1 MTENSKLTRSAA
13 RYYGQT
19 LNNPSPHFRSLKPV
33 NGTLVIAEPFHG
45 YADGGEGDKFG
56 YINTGADE
64 NGKIIWEAYPARE
77 IQAGDSVIYVL
88 PAEDEHGRRVHSFKA
103 MRGIEQN
110 HRTMLKMRKENGRFC
125 DIHGTTPSGLQTF
138 NHWFKP
144 GEEPTKPE
152 FVGQPVDVEA
162 DYLIALEMGAQ
173 ASAENSARLAVLVS
187 DVVLEVSRRSPR
199 DVHFDD
205 IVSLVQ
211 EWFLERVQNGS
222 VKPGAFV
229 QTIKTMTGHAIA
241 DVKAF
246 VEYATRVGNGEDAK
260 AVDTAYAQLTDEGS
274 TLDGAPSP
282 QAVAKRTAEITRRLD
297 KARIPAESLVE
308 DVIAGRVQNAEISEA
323 LEKVQDR
330 LNRKYRFVE
339 AVRVSD
345 DPKETE
351 AAQLKMIVAEVR
363 DEVGR
368 MGSTPTISYDRAY
381 AISNAKAVV
390 SIDHNDGLRTDDE
403 GNSTDKPSEG
413 TIHAHMGNPIRSNT
427 TDLAYYD
434 RLFQAIGMLK
444 KEIHRDLAWYVFGE
458 DEDWTQQEL
467 AEKYGKNQSSISR
480 QIQTVVKKVSATLK
494 AMEAGEI
501 EVEYGGGIGDVVL
514 DAERMLQ
521 EVPDESDEFRD
532 ACRAWLRED
541 AKTDPWSLY
550 RVPASEAFHGTLRDL
565 FEATRKGHVTLRE
578 FCGWVQE
585 HGKQAWAFSSA
596 PQMFDQ
602 IRREYLD
609 NYPIPGGQTRSEDTE
624 REKAWRAFQGWFRRL
639 R

>member
-1 MTENSKLTRSAA
+1 MTNKLTNSAA

-19 LNNPSPHFRSLKPV
+19 LNNPSPHFRSVKKV
-33 NGTLVIAEPFHG
+33 EDTLVVAEPYEG
-45 YADGGEGDKFG
+45 YADGGEGDKVGFVNAG
-56 YINTGADE
+56 VDE
-64 NGKIIWEAYPARE
+64 NGKIIWETVPAKKYDF
-77 IQAGDSVIYVL
+77 GDSVMYVL
-88 PAEDEHGRRVHSFKA
+88 PAEDEQGRRVVSNKVR
-103 MRGIEQN
+103 RGIEQN
-110 HRTMLKMRKENGRFC
+110 HRTMQKMRKENGRFC

-138 NHWFKP
+138 NYWPKP
-144 GEEPTKPE
+144 GEEPTKLE
-152 FVGQPVDVEA
+152 FIGQPVDVEA
-162 DYLIALEMGAQ
+162 DYLIELVTRRQ
-173 ASAENSARLAVLVS
+173 ATEENMARLAVLVA

-199 DVHFDD
+199 GVHFDD

-211 EWFLERVQNGS
+211 ERFLERIKSGN
-222 VKPGAFV
+222 VKPGTFQQV
-229 QTIKTMTGHAIA
+229 IRTMTGDAVA
-241 DVKAF
+241 DVKTF
-246 VEYATRVGNGEDAK
+246 VEYATRVGSGQDAK
-260 AVDTAYAQLTDEGS
+260 SVDTAYAQLTDEAS

-297 KARIPAESLVE
+297 KSRIPSVAKVE
-308 DVIAGRVQNAEISEA
+308 DVMAGRVQDAEISEA
-323 LEKVQDR
+323 LEIVKDR

-351 AAQLKMIVAEVR
+351 AAQRAMIIAEVR

-368 MGSTPTISYDRAY
+368 MGSTPKVAYDRAY
-381 AISNAKAVV
+381 AISNARADV

-403 GNSTDKPSEG
+403 GNAVDKPREG
-413 TIHAHMGNPIRSNT
+413 AIHAHMGNPIRSNT
-427 TDLAYYD
+427 TDLAHYD

-444 KEIHRDLAWYVFGE
+444 KDIEKDLAWYIFGE
-458 DEDWTQQEL
+458 DEDWTLTEVG
-467 AEKYGKNQSSISR
+467 EKYGVSKQAIHKRINK
-480 QIQTVVKKVSATLK
+480 VKSHVTEILK

-501 EVEYGGGIGDVVL
+501 KVEYGGGIGDVVL

-541 AKTDPWSLY
+541 SKTDRWSLY
-550 RVPASEAFHGTLRDL
+550 RVDSSEAFSGDLKAL

-585 HGKQAWAFSSA
+585 HGQQAWAFSSA

-602 IRREYLD
+602 IRREYMD
-609 NYPIPGGQTRSEDTE
+609 NYPIPGGKTRSEDTE

>member
-1 MTENSKLTRSAA
+1 MTNKLTRSAA

-19 LNNPSPHFRSLKPV
+19 LNNPSPHFRSVKKV
-33 NGTLVIAEPFHG
+33 EDTLVVAEPYEG
-45 YADGGEGDKFG
+45 YADGGEGDKVGFVNAG
-56 YINTGADE
+56 VDE
-64 NGKIIWEAYPARE
+64 NGKIIWETVPAKKYDF
-77 IQAGDSVIYVL
+77 GDSVMYVL
-88 PAEDEHGRRVHSFKA
+88 PAEDEQGRRVVSNKVR
-103 MRGIEQN
+103 RGIEQN
-110 HRTMLKMRKENGRFC
+110 HRTMQKMRQENGRFC

-138 NHWFKP
+138 NHWPKS
-144 GEEPTKPE
+144 GEEPTKPG
-152 FVGQPVDVEA
+152 FIGQPVDVEA
-162 DYLIALEMGAQ
+162 DYLIGLVMSAQ
-173 ASAENSARLAVLVS
+173 ATEENKARLAVLVA
-187 DVVLEVSRRSPR
+187 DVVLEVSRQSPR
-199 DVHFDD
+199 GVHFDD
-205 IVSLVQ
+205 IVSTVQ
-211 EWFLERVQNGS
+211 EWFLERVNNGS
-222 VKPGAFV
+222 LKPGTFV

-260 AVDTAYAQLTDEGS
+260 VVDSAYAQLTDEGS

-282 QAVAKRTAEITRRLD
+282 QAVAKRTAEMSRRLD
-297 KARIPAESLVE
+297 KSRMPAESLVE
-308 DVIAGRVQNAEISEA
+308 DVIAGRVQNAEIEEA

-368 MGSTPTISYDRAY
+368 MGSTPKVAYDRAY

-413 TIHAHMGNPIRSNT
+413 AIHAHMGNPIRTRT
-427 TDLAYYD
+427 TDLDGYD

-458 DEDWTQQEL
+458 DEDWTHQEL
-467 AEKYGKNQSSISR
+467 AEKYGKTRPAVSL

-494 AMEAGEI
+494 AMESGEI

-609 NYPIPGGQTRSEDTE
+609 NYPIPGGKARSEDTE

>member
-1 MTENSKLTRSAA
+1 MTNKLTHSAA

-33 NGTLVIAEPFHG
+33 NGTLVIAEPYEG
-45 YADGGEGDKFG
+45 YADGGEGDKVGFVNAG
-56 YINTGADE
+56 VDE
-64 NGKIIWEAYPARE
+64 NGKIIWEVVPARKYGF
-77 IQAGDSVIYVL
+77 GDSVMYVL
-88 PAEDEHGRRVHSFKA
+88 PAEDEQGRRVVSNKVR
-103 MRGIEQN
+103 RGIEQN
-110 HRTMLKMRKENGRFC
+110 HRTMQKMRRENGRFC
-125 DIHGTTPSGLQTF
+125 DIHGTTPSGLPTF
-138 NHWFKP
+138 NYWPKP

-152 FVGQPVDVEA
+152 FIGQPVDVEA
-162 DYLIALEMGAQ
+162 DYLIGLVMSDQ
-173 ASAENSARLAVLVS
+173 ATEENKARLAVLVA

-205 IVSLVQ
+205 IVSTVQ
-211 EWFLERVQNGS
+211 ERFLGRIKSGTI
-222 VKPGAFV
+222 KPRTFV
-229 QTIKTMTGHAIA
+229 QTIKSLTSNAVTE
-241 DVKAF
+241 VKVF
-246 VEYATRVGNGEDAK
+246 VEYATRVGDTSDAYRVSI
-260 AVDTAYAQLTDEGS
+260 AHSLVADETS

-282 QAVAKRTAEITRRLD
+282 QAVAKRTAEMSRRLD
-297 KARIPAESLVE
+297 KSRMPAESLVE
-308 DVIAGRVQNAEISEA
+308 DVMAGRVQDAEISEA
-323 LEKVQDR
+323 LEKVQER

-351 AAQLKMIVAEVR
+351 AAQRAMIIAEVR

-403 GNSTDKPSEG
+403 GNPTDKPSEG

-467 AEKYGKNQSSISR
+467 ADKYGKTQQAISS
-480 QIQTVVKKVSATLK
+480 QIQTVIKKVSETLR
-494 AMEAGEI
+494 AMESGEI
-501 EVEYGGGIGDVVL
+501 EVNYGGGIGDVVL
-514 DAERMLQ
+514 DADRMLQ

-541 AKTDPWSLY
+541 SKTDRWSLY
-550 RVPASEAFHGTLRDL
+550 RVDSTEAFSGDLKAL

-578 FCGWVQE
+578 FCGWVQA

-609 NYPIPGGQTRSEDTE
+609 NFPIPGGKTRSEDTE

>member
-1 MTENSKLTRSAA
+1 MTNKLTNSAA

-19 LNNPSPHFRSLKPV
+19 LNNPSPHFRSVKKV
-33 NGTLVIAEPFHG
+33 EDTLVVAEPYEG
-45 YADGGEGDKFG
+45 YADGGEGDKYG
-56 YINTGADE
+56 YVNTGVNE
-64 NGKIIWEAYPARE
+64 NGKIEWEVVPAKKYDF
-77 IQAGDSVIYVL
+77 GDSVMYVL
-88 PAEDEHGRRVHSFKA
+88 PAEDEQGRRVVSNKVR
-103 MRGIEQN
+103 RGIEQN
-110 HRTMLKMRKENGRFC
+110 HRTMLKMRRENGRFC

-152 FVGQPVDVEA
+152 FIGQPVDVEA
-162 DYLIALEMGAQ
+162 DYLIGLVMSDQ
-173 ASAENSARLAVLVS
+173 ATEENKARLAVLAA
-187 DVVLEVSRRSPR
+187 DVVLEVSRQSPR
-199 DVHFDD
+199 GVHFDD

-211 EWFLERVQNGS
+211 ERFLERVNNGS
-222 VKPGAFV
+222 LKPGTFV
-229 QTIKTMTGHAIA
+229 QTIKSLTSNAVTE
-241 DVKAF
+241 VKVF
-246 VEYATRVGNGEDAK
+246 VEYATRVGDSSDAYRVSI
-260 AVDTAYAQLTDEGS
+260 AHSLVADEGS

-282 QAVAKRTAEITRRLD
+282 HAVAQRTAEVTRPLKKSRMPSVA
-297 KARIPAESLVE
+297 KVE
-308 DVIAGRVQNAEISEA
+308 DVMAGRVQDAEISEA
-323 LEKVQDR
+323 LEKVQER
-330 LNRKYRFVE
+330 LNRTFRFDE

-351 AAQLKMIVAEVR
+351 AAQRAMIIAEVR

-368 MGSTPTISYDRAY
+368 MGSTPKVAYDRAY

-403 GNSTDKPSEG
+403 GNAVDKPSEG
-413 TIHAHMGNPIRSNT
+413 AIYAHMGNPIRTRT
-427 TDLAYYD
+427 TDLDGYD
-434 RLFQAIGMLK
+434 RLFQAIGMLERDIEK
-444 KEIHRDLAWYVFGE
+444 DLAWYLFGE
-458 DEDWTQQEL
+458 DEDWTLTEVG
-467 AEKYGKNQSSISR
+467 EKYGVSKQAIHKRINK
-480 QIQTVVKKVSATLK
+480 VKSHVTEILK

-541 AKTDPWSLY
+541 SKTDPWSLY

-609 NYPIPGGQTRSEDTE
+609 NFPIPGGKTRSEDTE